1 MYNLG
6 FGLPLLE
13 LWCISLYYFGLI
25 FNFHVIPLVLSTQC
39 DCLDLLITLL
49 TGVCLQHFTIVS
61 EAVSSYY
68 CDDTIQYDSVYLTC
82 SKKLTGSQLS
92 LPHGPLV
99 HLLS

>member
-68 CDDTIQYDSVYLTC
+68 CDV
-82 SKKLTGSQLS
+82 
-92 LPHGPLV
+92 
-99 HLLS
+99 LLSPGKAEWWLVSAALCG